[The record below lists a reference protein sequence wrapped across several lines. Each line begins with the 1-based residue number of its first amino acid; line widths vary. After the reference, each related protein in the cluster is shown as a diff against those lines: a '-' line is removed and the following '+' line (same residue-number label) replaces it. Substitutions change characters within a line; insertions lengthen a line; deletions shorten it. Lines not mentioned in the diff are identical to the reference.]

1 MLSFTKFFYAII
13 VIFGFTLLAI
23 AMHTQVLFFKN
34 KTYCK
39 ACFDINDIKKYNP
52 FFEVLN
58 QHDEI
63 LDSNFILENEP
74 EESVEAIESASNTL
88 ENYSNHDISSSNK
101 ATSSYTKRWQPEKL

>member
-1 MLSFTKFFYAII
+1 MMISPSKNSISSKICNTCQDKCYPSQKTFLCNCCNFWFHTSCDSDTYLGT
-13 VIFGFTLLAI
+13 IFR
-23 AMHTQVLFFKN
+23 N

-63 LDSNFILENEP
+63 LNSNFILENEP
-74 EESVEAIESASNTL
+74 EESVEAIEKCVK
-88 ENYSNHDISSSNK
+88 Y
-101 ATSSYTKRWQPEKL
+101 P